1 MKKYT
6 LNTKRL
12 LIRPWQEDDL
22 EDLYAYAKVPGV
34 GEQAG
39 WSHHKNL
46 DTSRKVLDVFI
57 DLDDCFA
64 IFHKEDQRVI
74 GSIALE
80 EDDLL
85 KIDRKIGRNLG
96 YVLSKDYWNQGLMT
110 EAVEAIIDYA
120 FTIKKYDYLTVSH
133 FIANKRSKRVIE
145 KSGFNYL
152 KDLNIKSKY
161 ETIERASCYLLENEE
176 TNGQ

>member
-6 LNTKRL
+6 LDTKRL

-46 DTSRKVLDVFI
+46 DTSRKVLNVFI

-64 IFHKEDQRVI
+64 IFHKKDQRVI

-85 KIDRKIGRNLG
+85 KIDEKNGKNLG

-120 FTIKKYDYLTVSH
+120 FKIKKYDYLTVSH
-133 FIANKRSKRVIE
+133 FISNRRSKRVIE

-161 ETIERASCYLLENEE
+161 ETIERASSYLLENEE